1 MYTCIHIYYTVGTV
15 NNTDIVSKYVFKW
28 TCCDMVPA
36 FMLPGLEVVVSELAV
51 PMAVDVPGIDSTISP
66 VSFEKLE
73 TAGEVKP
80 VGSSPCALEIM
91 AAAVFEVLVFEAL
104 GVIEL
109 STKGVERVAAVNG
122 VWEILPLKVSLGL
135 ALLLLEP
142 QAGFS
147 RSVKQGRESRVN
159 KFAL

>member
-1 MYTCIHIYYTVGTV
+1 M
-15 NNTDIVSKYVFKW
+15 FLKW

-80 VGSSPCALEIM
+80 VGSSPCTLEIM

-104 GVIEL
+104 GVIEF
-109 STKGVERVAAVNG
+109 STKGVERVVAAVNG
-122 VWEILPLKVSLGL
+122 VWEILPVKVSLGL
-135 ALLLLEP
+135 ALLLLVP

-147 RSVKQGRESRVN
+147 RSVKQERESRVN

>member
-1 MYTCIHIYYTVGTV
+1 
-15 NNTDIVSKYVFKW
+15 
-28 TCCDMVPA
+28 MVPV
-36 FMLPGLEVVVSELAV
+36 F
-51 PMAVDVPGIDSTISP
+51 MAVDVPSIDSTVSP
-66 VSFEKLE
+66 VSIEKLE
-73 TAGEVKP
+73 TAGEGEVKP

-104 GVIEL
+104 GVIEF
-109 STKGVERVAAVNG
+109 STKGVEHVVAAVNG

-135 ALLLLEP
+135 ALLLLVP

-147 RSVKQGRESRVN
+147 RSVKQERESRVN